1 MSAQNNLEQ
10 VLKKIHIMVSE
21 SPRLKGDMDKVVI
34 DKNVLFAHLD
44 ELSRSFYDML
54 DEFELSKQK
63 KKEAEYQMKKRYD
76 TTVENAYDKAEDV
89 YSASMM
95 YTDEAITRLV
105 RLLEKSEQSV
115 EMLYSDLERKLQRE
129 KDQIRA
135 NQKELQNQLF
145 EMKDSNL
152 YMNLINQRR
161 REIEKEKEEL
171 EKAKKQMDF
180 ASAPSYPKPEIKI
193 NKQYFEQ
200 MGLNED
206 GTPKVEEEKKPEA
219 PEVKVNLNSNYF
231 KWKKKQKNEKK
242 DNISQ
247 E

>member
-10 VLKKIHIMVSE
+10 VLKQIHIMISE
-21 SPRLKGDMDKVVI
+21 SPRIKGDMDKVVI
-34 DKNVLFAHLD
+34 DKNVLFAQLD
-44 ELSRSFYDML
+44 ELSKSFYDML

-63 KKEAEYQMKKRYD
+63 KKEAEYQMKKKYE

-105 RLLEKSEQSV
+105 RLIEKSEQSV
-115 EMLYSDLERKLQRE
+115 ELLYSDLEKKLQRE
-129 KDQIRA
+129 KEQIRA
-135 NQKELQNQLF
+135 NQKEIQNQLF

-152 YMNLINQRR
+152 YMNLINQRH

-180 ASAPSYPKPEIKI
+180 SAPPSYPKPEIKV

-206 GTPKVEEEKKPEA
+206 GTSKVEEEKKPEE
-219 PEVKVNLNSNYF
+219 PEIKVNLNANYF
-231 KWKKKQKNEKK
+231 KWKKKQSKEIQKDSEK
-242 DNISQ
+242 
-247 E
+247 